1 MVQFYI
7 NGVIISSICLPD
19 RHSLLTPWQL
29 HSLTTDVGGLV
40 PLLARLEIQTLNPGC
55 DLVLDLFLSV
65 FPLISCSITQDI

>member
-7 NGVIISSICLPD
+7 NGVIISSICPPD

-40 PLLARLEIQTLNPGC
+40 PLLARLEIQTLNSG
-55 DLVLDLFLSV
+55 FV
-65 FPLISCSITQDI
+65 FVSIPTNFMQYHPRYFS